1 MKVTILCENSVTQTV
16 PRGLIGEHGLSYLIE
31 EKHKTLYDTGQSSA
45 LLHNAR
51 LLGKDLRS
59 VDRIILSHGH
69 YDHTGGLKDVLS
81 IIDNDIPVHVHP
93 DAFKNRIAFIPLPDN
108 NIEIPI
114 GMPCTKK
121 EYEDLGA
128 RFEDT
133 RGFERLNDSIAM
145 ISEIKRPDSW
155 VGSDMRLKVKEN
167 DVIIDD
173 PFTDDLSLVLETGSG
188 PVVLL
193 GCAHAGIVE
202 ILDDISKNTGHSSFH
217 AVIGGTHL
225 GPASPGYVSNAV
237 DAIKKYS
244 VKILA
249 PMHCTGFKRMAE
261 LLSAFP
267 EQFQIASSGTA
278 FEF

>member
-93 DAFKNRIAFIPLPDN
+93 DAFKNRIAFIPLPGN

-114 GMPCTKK
+114 GIPCTKK
-121 EYEDLGA
+121 EYEDCFRKYLGITNVLWLN
-128 RFEDT
+128 EGILGDDT
-133 RGFERLNDSIAM
+133 DG
-145 ISEIKRPDSW
+145 
-155 VGSDMRLKVKEN
+155 
-167 DVIIDD
+167 
-173 PFTDDLSLVLETGSG
+173 
-188 PVVLL
+188 
-193 GCAHAGIVE
+193 
-202 ILDDISKNTGHSSFH
+202 
-217 AVIGGTHL
+217 
-225 GPASPGYVSNAV
+225 ASN
-237 DAIKKYS
+237 
-244 VKILA
+244 
-249 PMHCTGFKRMAE
+249 
-261 LLSAFP
+261 
-267 EQFQIASSGTA
+267 QIQ
-278 FEF
+278 